1 LETLGA
7 EQLEVARRYW
17 EQRDLGDE
25 KLWSAIVA
33 YKQGLS
39 ALETLNPK
47 PATVTELSAGLRE
60 AETLLA
66 TRYEEALFQVEQAMN
81 TQRYDVAVQQLQK
94 ILRMIPD
101 RDDARNRQ
109 ASEKLLTVEQRRGKK
124 GVR

>member
-1 LETLGA
+1 MELQPGDEKCEPFSFKTGHKLNNSAVCYLTSVAELETLGA

-47 PATVTELSAGLRE
+47 PATVAELNAGLRE
-60 AETLLA
+60 AEALLA
-66 TRYEEALFQVEQAMN
+66 TRYEEALFQVAH
-81 TQRYDVAVQQLQK
+81 T
-94 ILRMIPD
+94 
-101 RDDARNRQ
+101 
-109 ASEKLLTVEQRRGKK
+109 
-124 GVR
+124 